1 MKKKAS
7 IAGILFSLI
16 ALSIVTSSSLA
27 DVSFEVDIYKP
38 AEAYNGTTLL
48 ADNFNRQQ
56 PRIIEIDMN
65 GEIVWEYD
73 LPGNLKRYTNPGF
86 DVELLPT
93 NTVLFLLPG
102 KGIYEINRDG
112 QIIWSHLD
120 PKVSHDA
127 DRLPGGNT
135 IYVFGHNDQTNDA
148 QVKEIDAKGNLVWSW
163 HAKHEF
169 KKEPYEDIFNQ
180 GWTHTNAVTRMNNGN
195 TLISPRNF
203 NCLLEVDPDGGVVDI
218 IGEEYLEHAHDPE
231 ILPNGNILV
240 ANHQQPHSAIEIDK
254 NTDTIIWSFD
264 IPEKKV
270 WPVRDANRLPNG
282 NILIT
287 GTAVL
292 LEVTPEGEIVWRL
305 KVNNPGFRTPK
316 DAPALG
322 FYKAQRILK

>member
-1 MKKKAS
+1 MKKKVS
-7 IAGILFSLI
+7 ITSILCSLM
-16 ALSIVTSSSLA
+16 ALSIGTSSSFA

-38 AEAYNGTTLL
+38 AEAYNGTTVL
-48 ADNFNRQQ
+48 ADNFNPQQ
-56 PRIIEIDMN
+56 PRIIEIDMH
-65 GEIVWEYD
+65 GDIVWEYD

-93 NTVLFLLPG
+93 NTLLFLLPG
-102 KGIYEINRDG
+102 KGIYEITRDG
-112 QIIWSHLD
+112 HIIWSHLD
-120 PKVSHDA
+120 PNVSHDA
-127 DRLPGGNT
+127 DRLPSGNT
-135 IYVFGHNDQTNDA
+135 IYVFGHNDQPDDA
-148 QVKEIDAKGNLVWSW
+148 QVKEVDANGNLVWSW

-169 KKEPYEDIFNQ
+169 KKAPYEDMFNQ
-180 GWTHTNAVTRMNNGN
+180 GWTHTNAVTRMDNGN

-203 NCLLEVDPDGGVVDI
+203 NCLLEVDPNGDVVDI

-240 ANHQQPHSAIEIDK
+240 ANHQETHSAIEIDK
-254 NTDTIIWSFD
+254 QTDTIIWNFD

-270 WPVRDANRLPNG
+270 WPVRDADRLPNG

-292 LEVTPEGEIVWRL
+292 LEVTPEGDIVWRL
-305 KVNNPGFRTPK
+305 KVNNPGFQTPK